1 MEVTSPLTLPALAG
15 IFFVASIFLYSR
27 SLAAWQSRSRRLS
40 LPPGPKP
47 LPIIGNMLDWP
58 TRNQWRAL
66 RDLSAQYGDILH
78 FKVLGLHMV
87 VLGSPEAM
95 FELLEK
101 RSANT
106 SDRQQVPLI
115 NLTEMNVNISVMPYG
130 QWWRRHKRAFWQH
143 FHPGAITSYQPI
155 QRSSAHRFLN
165 KLLKT
170 PLKLREHIRLSVT
183 FSAAVV
189 KVVFGIDVADDGD
202 EIMTIVEDALEWIGE
217 TFTPGKYL
225 IDVLPIL
232 QYVPTWF
239 PGATVQRLI
248 VKWRSTVVRLKEE
261 PYRRVKAAMACNE
274 ASDSMVS
281 QLITKMVGDADDPS
295 SKEAETIIKNVA
307 TVTVEGASDTMFST
321 VQTIF
326 VAMSLYPEVQKKA
339 QAELHAVV
347 GPNRLPEFEDRDA
360 LVYVNAVIKEAL
372 RWHNV
377 LPFVVPHSTLE
388 DDEYR
393 GYFIPAGT
401 VLVPNVSAYMH
412 DPAVYEDPDVFRPE
426 RFIRDGQLDF
436 SATPDPAKFV
446 FGFGR
451 RICPGRYFA
460 ENGLFINVA
469 SALHVFDITP
479 PVDENGEAIKITPQT
494 TDGLLCYPADCR
506 CTIKPRSSQ
515 AEGLIRAAQSLS

>member
-1 MEVTSPLTLPALAG
+1 MEVASPLTLPVLAG
-15 IFFVASIFLYSR
+15 IFLVASLYLYSR
-27 SLAAWQSRSRRLS
+27 SLAAWQSRSRRLP

-58 TRNQWRAL
+58 THNQWRAL
-66 RDLSAQYGDILH
+66 RDMSAQYGDILH
-78 FKVLGLHMV
+78 FEVLGQHMV
-87 VLGSPEAM
+87 VLGSPTAM
-95 FELLEK
+95 FDLLEK

-106 SDRQQVPLI
+106 SDRQQVPLM
-115 NLTEMNVNISVMPYG
+115 NLTEMTVNLSVMPYG
-130 QWWRRHKRAFWQH
+130 QWWRRHKRVFWQH
-143 FHPGAITSYQPI
+143 FHPGAIASYQPI
-155 QRSSAHRFLN
+155 QRGAAHRFLK

-170 PLKLREHIRLSVT
+170 PSKLREHIRFT

-189 KVVFGIDVADDGD
+189 KVVFGLDVVDDGD

-232 QYVPTWF
+232 QHVPTWF

-261 PYRRVKAAMACNE
+261 PYRRVKAAMARNE
-274 ASDSMVS
+274 APDSMVS
-281 QLITKMVGDADDPS
+281 QLITKMVGEGGDAS

-307 TVTVEGASDTMFST
+307 TVSVEGASDT
-321 VQTIF
+321 TIF
-326 VAMSLYPEVQKKA
+326 VAMSLYPEVQRKA
-339 QAELHAVV
+339 QAELDNVV

-360 LVYVNAVIKEAL
+360 LVYVNAIIKEAI

-401 VLVPNVSAYMH
+401 VLIPNVSAYMH
-412 DPAVYEDPDVFRPE
+412 DPTVYEDPDAFRPE
-426 RFIRDGQLDF
+426 RFIRDGKLDF
-436 SATPDPAKFV
+436 STAPDPAKFV

-469 SALHVFDITP
+469 SALHVFDISP
-479 PVDENGEAIKITPQT
+479 PLDNDGQAIKILPQT
-494 TDGLLCYPADCR
+494 TDGLLWYVRLGSPF
-506 CTIKPRSSQ
+506 TLSS
-515 AEGLIRAAQSLS
+515 